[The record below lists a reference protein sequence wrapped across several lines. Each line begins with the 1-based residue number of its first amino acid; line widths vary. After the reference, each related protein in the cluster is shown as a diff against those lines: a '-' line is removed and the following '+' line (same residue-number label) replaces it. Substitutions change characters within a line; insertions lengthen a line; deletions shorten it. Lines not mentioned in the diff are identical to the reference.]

1 MIGSNPALKIGSHH
15 RFTLSCEMRDKRT
28 VTVVNPRFVTYLA
41 LIGWIGMLL
50 PFAYMRS
57 YQSIYGNALLY
68 ALFYLPEFWRLML
81 IWVVTG
87 ATLVVLDYFRAK
99 TVVEWIIWSIG
110 LLLWTVAIF
119 TALVRNVSQWPEWL
133 YRTEPGF
140 IDLMIVDFVGD
151 LVVLDFFIVLV
162 LLLPLHVM
170 RLSFLAIRAWLL
182 ILRRR

>member
-1 MIGSNPALKIGSHH
+1 
-15 RFTLSCEMRDKRT
+15 MRDKHSI
-28 VTVVNPRFVTYLA
+28 TVVRPRFVTSLA
-41 LIGWIGMLL
+41 FIGWGGILL
-50 PFAYMRS
+50 PFTYMQP
-57 YQSIYGNALLY
+57 YQRIYGDAFIF
-68 ALFYLPEFWRLML
+68 ALFYLPEFWRSML

-87 ATLVVLDYFRAK
+87 ATLVVLDYFRSK

-110 LLLWTVAIF
+110 LLIWTVAIF
-119 TALVRNVSQWPEWL
+119 TALVRNVNQWSQWL

-140 IDLMIVDFVGD
+140 IDSMIVDFMGD